1 MKVSCLQEN
10 LSKGLSLV
18 SRAVAAR
25 STLPV
30 LGNILLATDNGQLRL
45 SATNLELGITC
56 WIGAKIEEEGS
67 TTVPAKTLVDLV
79 NTLPQDKVEMK
90 LTARTQTLNITCGRV
105 HANLKGIDAQEFP
118 LIPPADLDTAIQLN
132 VEDLREMINQVA
144 FAAATDEVRPI
155 LTGVLARIDGGQV
168 TLAAAD
174 GFRLS
179 VRTAQLSTPTQD
191 PINAIIPA
199 RALAELG
206 RVISAESP
214 VFMCLPPGRGQVI
227 FHHDTVEVVSQLIE
241 GNFPDYTNIIPK
253 RYKTRTVL
261 STAEFRKACKTSDIF
276 AREAAHTARLK
287 IKPGGELEPGH
298 VVISATAAETGDNV
312 SELDA
317 TMDGDGEPIEPM
329 EIAFNVK
336 YLVDVL
342 NVIDSP
348 NVALETSTP
357 ASPGVIRPVGREDFL
372 YVVMPMH
379 IGK

>member
-10 LSKGLSLV
+10 LAKGLSIV

-90 LTARTQTLNITCGRV
+90 LTVRTQTLNIICGRT
-105 HANLKGIDAQEFP
+105 HANLKGIDSQEFP

-155 LTGVLARIDGGQV
+155 LTGVLARIEGGQV

-179 VRTAQLSTPTQD
+179 VRTAHLSTPATE

-206 RVISAESP
+206 RVISADSP

-253 RYKTRTVL
+253 KSEKNTRTVL

-276 AREAAHTARLK
+276 AREAAHTARIK

-298 VVISATAAETGDNV
+298 VSISATAAETGDNV
-312 SELDA
+312 AELDA
-317 TMDGDGEPIEPM
+317 TVNGDAM

-348 NVALETSTP
+348 NVELETSTP
-357 ASPGVIRPVGREDFL
+357 ASPGVIRPMGRDDFL

>member
-10 LSKGLSLV
+10 LAKGLSIV

-30 LGNILLATDNGQLRL
+30 LGNILLATDNARLRL

-79 NTLPQDKVEMK
+79 NTLPQDKVEMS
-90 LTARTQTLNITCGRV
+90 LVVRTQTLNLSCGRV
-105 HANLKGIDAQEFP
+105 QANIKGIDAQEFP
-118 LIPPADLDTAIQLN
+118 LIPPANLDDALQLN
-132 VEDLREMINQVA
+132 VEDFREMINHVI
-144 FAAATDEVRPI
+144 FAAATDEARPI
-155 LTGVLARIDGGQV
+155 LTGVLAKIEGGQV

-179 VRTAQLSTPTQD
+179 LRTAHLSTPNAE
-191 PINAIIPA
+191 PIQAIIPA

-206 RVISAESP
+206 RVITADEP
-214 VFMCLPPGRGQVI
+214 VFMSLPAGRGQVI
-227 FHHDTVEVVSQLIE
+227 FHHDSVELVSQLIE
-241 GNFPDYTNIIPK
+241 GTFPDYNNVVPK
-253 RYKTRTVL
+253 SYTTRTVM
-261 STAEFRKACKTSDIF
+261 STTEFRKACKTSDIF

-287 IKPGGELEPGH
+287 VKPGSELTPGH
-298 VVISATAAETGDNV
+298 VTISATAAETGDNV
-312 SELDA
+312 AEFDA
-317 TMDGDGEPIEPM
+317 TVDGGPI

-342 NVIDSP
+342 NVIDAP
-348 NVALETSTP
+348 NVALETSTSS
-357 ASPGVIRPVGREDFL
+357 SPGVIRPVGRDDFL

-379 IGK
+379 LGK